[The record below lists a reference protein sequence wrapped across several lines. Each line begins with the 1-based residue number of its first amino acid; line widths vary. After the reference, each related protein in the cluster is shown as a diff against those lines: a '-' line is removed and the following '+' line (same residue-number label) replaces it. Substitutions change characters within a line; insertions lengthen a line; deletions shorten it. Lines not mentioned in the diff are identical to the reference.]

1 MFLDRDTS
9 VKIFNSNWFAGT
21 EISSK
26 IFFTFD
32 CPFLKSSFTRKSLH
46 WRLFVKPDTALE
58 DVKG

>member
-26 IFFTFD
+26 IFFTFV
-32 CPFLKSSFTRKSLH
+32 H